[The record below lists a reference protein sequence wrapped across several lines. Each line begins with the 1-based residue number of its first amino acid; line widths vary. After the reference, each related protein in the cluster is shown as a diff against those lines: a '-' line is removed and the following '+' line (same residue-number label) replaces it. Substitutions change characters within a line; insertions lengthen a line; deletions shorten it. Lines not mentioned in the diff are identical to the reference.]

1 MQILREKINHSN
13 MATSIFF
20 TESKD
25 FKLIKDQILSLED
38 DYLVYVYADT
48 TNVRIPKELIM
59 RLPKYGNNLIW
70 VDTAEMEV
78 LDLSQHIVLTVGQ
91 LMNHEEEIIF
101 YIVSKSSKLEKTV
114 AFLKKQNIP
123 VELIAPE
130 FDKSKASAEGIKHRG
145 RPKKIVS
152 GEAPV
157 KTGKRGR
164 PKKQQP
170 VTESTDVPVKT
181 GKRGRPKKQ
190 QSVAENTDVPVKTGK
205 RGRPK
210 KVVVPSAENI
220 EVPQK
225 KRGRPRKAEQAVE
238 ATAEPKK
245 RGRKRIVRPES
256 EGKEKKSV
264 NTRKNKKGGEIKE
277 PKIRKPR
284 VDKEI
289 TEEMIQEKLAL
300 YTTTDSNLSTV
311 MTKLFSLKKVA
322 RPKFTA
328 KLIDL
333 IKLETLE
340 DDTVAES
347 IVNQLQEM
355 QVLESTGPSG
365 RVYYKD

>member
-1 MQILREKINHSN
+1 

-59 RLPKYGNNLIW
+59 QLPKYGNNLIW
-70 VDTAEMEV
+70 VDSADMEV

-91 LMNHEEEIIF
+91 LMNHEEDIVF
-101 YIVSKSSKLEKTV
+101 YIVSKTSKLEKTV

-123 VELIAPE
+123 VEWVAPE
-130 FDKSKASAEGIKHRG
+130 LDKSKPIKKGTGRRG
-145 RPKKIVS
+145 RPKKVVT
-152 GEAPV
+152 GEEPV

-164 PKKQQP
+164 PRKEKP
-170 VTESTDVPVKT
+170 AAEGDEAPVKK
-181 GKRGRPKKQ
+181 GKRGRPKKEQ
-190 QSVAENTDVPVKTGK
+190 PIEETTGSPEK
-205 RGRPK
+205 KGRRGRPRK
-210 KVVVPSAENI
+210 EVVPSAEPA
-220 EVPQK
+220 EASQK
-225 KRGRPRKAEQAVE
+225 RRGRPRKGEPAVVS
-238 ATAEPKK
+238 TNEPKK
-245 RGRKRIVRPES
+245 RGRKRVVKTDA
-256 EGKEKKSV
+256 EGNPIKATG
-264 NTRKNKKGGEIKE
+264 TRKMKKNNVYTE

-300 YTTTDSNLSTV
+300 YATSDANLSTV

-328 KLIDL
+328 KLIDF
-333 IKLETLE
+333 IKIETLE

-347 IVNQLQEM
+347 IVGQLQDL
-355 QVLESTGPSG
+355 QVLESTGANG